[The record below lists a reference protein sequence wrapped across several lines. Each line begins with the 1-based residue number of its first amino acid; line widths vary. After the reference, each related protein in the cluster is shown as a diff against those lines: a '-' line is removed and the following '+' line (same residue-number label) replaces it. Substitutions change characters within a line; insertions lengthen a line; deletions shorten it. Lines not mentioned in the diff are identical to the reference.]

1 MFKNILQTTCLILG
15 CCFGIEATAIAEN
28 RLDPE
33 ENIYQK
39 IADVSLEIEGEQV
52 QLSTLYRQQP
62 LIIAQI
68 FTRCSG
74 ICTPY
79 IIQLKESLRQINSE
93 KPYKV
98 LVFSFDP
105 RDQGQ
110 DMLHLSERYQL
121 QNDTNWIFATT
132 DQIEVLTNSI
142 GFTSDWDE
150 TRQEFEH
157 EALLTGINKMGIIK
171 KKVIGMNN
179 IRGLTALIHENN
191 NGFEPSYPLPGKNS
205 FLSCFDYDP
214 ETGKTKPGVG
224 LLLILVPGVLT
235 FGTIIFLGSKKPLP

>member
-15 CCFGIEATAIAEN
+15 CCFGIETAAFAEN
-28 RLDPE
+28 PLDPE
-33 ENIYQK
+33 ENIYQN
-39 IADVSLEIEGEQV
+39 IADVTLEIEGEQV
-52 QLSTLYRQQP
+52 QLSSLYRQQP

-79 IIQLKESLRQINSE
+79 IIQLRESLWQINST

-105 RDQGQ
+105 RDSEE
-110 DMLHLSERYQL
+110 DMFDLAKRYHLEK
-121 QNDTNWIFATT
+121 DTNWIFATT
-132 DQIEVLTNSI
+132 ADIAALTEAI
-142 GFTSDWDE
+142 GFRSDWDVGK
-150 TRQEFEH
+150 QEFEH
-157 EALLTGINKMGIIK
+157 EALLTGVNKMGIIK

-179 IRGLTALIHENN
+179 IRGLSALINEIN
-191 NGFEPSYPLPGKNS
+191 NGFEPSFPLPGKNS

-235 FGTIIFLGSKKPLP
+235 GGTVLFLSLKRKDP